1 MFEKNECLFWEGEVF
16 SSYISRYSQ
25 RESPSCVYQTG
36 SSWTYSKIGCERSI
50 WRKQKVPSDG
60 EVHTVRENKYSFGSE
75 PASRSQSQRG
85 NCRTTYRLYE
95 PLLQATI
102 VQRILYS
109 FLSIYLDRAE
119 QGVDTLGC
127 LVGNHRAA
135 LPSFELY

>member
-1 MFEKNECLFWEGEVF
+1 MAA
-16 SSYISRYSQ
+16 
-25 RESPSCVYQTG
+25 
-36 SSWTYSKIGCERSI
+36 
-50 WRKQKVPSDG
+50 
-60 EVHTVRENKYSFGSE
+60 
-75 PASRSQSQRG
+75 ASRSQSQRG

-95 PLLQATI
+95 PLWQATI

-109 FLSIYLDRAE
+109 FVSIYLDRAE